1 MAQFKA
7 WREENALDI
16 VSKLRVEKLNA
27 AYWKLV
33 DGKFKTEHG
42 FSYYEGT
49 LEEHLPEGIDDV
61 LDVPDEWWNQFN
73 IELRISRKPTDG
85 GLNEDDHPWS
95 ELRKFT
101 IKGINTLKEIIEQG
115 KQAEAQLEKVRKN
128 LSSLNIMTT
137 QEADYEEKA
146 LQREIT

>member
-1 MAQFKA
+1 MWKA

-16 VSKLRVEKLNA
+16 VSKLRVEKINA
-27 AYWKLV
+27 AYVKIV
-33 DGKFKTEHG
+33 DGKFKITEPA

-49 LEEHLPEGIDDV
+49 LEEHLPKGIDDV

-73 IELRISRKPTDG
+73 VKLRISRKATDG
-85 GLNEDDHPWS
+85 GLDENDHPWS

-115 KQAEAQLEKVRKN
+115 KQAEAKLEKVRKN

-146 LQREIT
+146 LQREMT